1 VGNQQITESANTQI
15 NKITKSTIQQI
26 TDNQY
31 PIQQITIMSDIKS
44 KAQGLDPNV
53 QPRDVIE
60 LVEKTGNIY
69 ESIAIISKRARQI
82 SSDLKWEI
90 QRKLEEFA
98 VNTDTIEEVQEN
110 KEQIEISKFYERLPN
125 TPIIATN
132 EFLND
137 EIQWRFVE
145 EKEQ

>member
-1 VGNQQITESANTQI
+1 
-15 NKITKSTIQQI
+15 
-26 TDNQY
+26 
-31 PIQQITIMSDIKS
+31 MSDIKS

-53 QPRDVIE
+53 QPRNVRE
-60 LVEKTGNIY
+60 LVDKTGNVY
-69 ESIAIISKRARQI
+69 ESLAIISKRAKQI

-125 TPIIATN
+125 TAIIATN
-132 EFLND
+132 EFMND
-137 EIQWRFVE
+137 EILWRVVE
-145 EKEQ
+145 EKEEKE

>member
-1 VGNQQITESANTQI
+1 
-15 NKITKSTIQQI
+15 
-26 TDNQY
+26 
-31 PIQQITIMSDIKS
+31 MSDIKS

-53 QPRDVIE
+53 QPRDVLE

-69 ESIAIISKRARQI
+69 ESIAIVSKRARQI

-125 TPIIATN
+125 TPIIAAN
-132 EFLND
+132 EFLQD
-137 EIQWRFVE
+137 EIQWRYVAE
-145 EKEQ
+145 DKE

>member
-1 VGNQQITESANTQI
+1 MADAIFVASINIYLSFINNQG
-15 NKITKSTIQQI
+15 
-26 TDNQY
+26 
-31 PIQQITIMSDIKS
+31 MSDIKT

-53 QPRDVIE
+53 QPRDVLE

-69 ESIAIISKRARQI
+69 ESIAIIGKRSRQI

-98 VNTDTIEEVQEN
+98 VHTDTIEEVQEN

-125 TPIIATN
+125 TAIIATQ
-132 EFLND
+132 EFMQD
-137 EIQWRFVE
+137 EIQWRYVE
-145 EKEQ
+145 DKD